1 MARIGIGRYT
11 RWRIEGLTSRL
22 DSHSEKHENIF
33 SHHVTKP
40 SAILNLTSIL
50 LTPAINNF
58 RLIFSPCNQSELFRT
73 GLSSVSPHT
82 PFLFGV
88 CVCVY
93 SRARNRSSSWPFP
106 TSFPPS
112 RLSTS
117 LLFIQYKR
125 SLWRIV
131 RFSRSVCQPIVAQ
144 CLNPLY
150 LHPSYKMDGSFLYW
164 NPVFLP
170 ECHMSPIF
178 VSARARLNTPLFL
191 LDYNNQEGVLY
202 SVRRKTSQALNAIDY
217 KRRRCRPFEWRGIS
231 LWVSDV
237 CLLLYRIKCWIPPP
251 PFLFFFFLNRK

>member
-33 SHHVTKP
+33 SHH
-40 SAILNLTSIL
+40 
-50 LTPAINNF
+50 
-58 RLIFSPCNQSELFRT
+58 
-73 GLSSVSPHT
+73 
-82 PFLFGV
+82 
-88 CVCVY
+88 
-93 SRARNRSSSWPFP
+93 
-106 TSFPPS
+106 
-112 RLSTS
+112 
-117 LLFIQYKR
+117 YKR

-164 NPVFLP
+164 DPVFLP

-217 KRRRCRPFEWRGIS
+217 KRRRCRPFE
-231 LWVSDV
+231 
-237 CLLLYRIKCWIPPP
+237 
-251 PFLFFFFLNRK
+251 

>member
-33 SHHVTKP
+33 THHVTKS

-73 GLSSVSPHT
+73 GLSSVSPPP
-82 PFLFGV
+82 PFFLGCV
-88 CVCVY
+88 CVCTAGPVIGQV
-93 SRARNRSSSWPFP
+93 RDRSLRLP
-106 TSFPPS
+106 PPS

-164 NPVFLP
+164 DPVFLP

-217 KRRRCRPFEWRGIS
+217 KRRRCRPFE
-231 LWVSDV
+231 
-237 CLLLYRIKCWIPPP
+237 
-251 PFLFFFFLNRK
+251 

>member
-1 MARIGIGRYT
+1 M
-11 RWRIEGLTSRL
+11 
-22 DSHSEKHENIF
+22 
-33 SHHVTKP
+33 
-40 SAILNLTSIL
+40 
-50 LTPAINNF
+50 
-58 RLIFSPCNQSELFRT
+58 
-73 GLSSVSPHT
+73 
-82 PFLFGV
+82 
-88 CVCVY
+88 Y

-131 RFSRSVCQPIVAQ
+131 RFSRSVCRPIVAQ

-164 NPVFLP
+164 DPVFLP

-251 PFLFFFFLNRK
+251 PFLFFFFLTENKSSREIPEMPPIFVYFHGRVFGDSIWLDCCTLATFACTPTSVFECTNNLSSLYVYTL